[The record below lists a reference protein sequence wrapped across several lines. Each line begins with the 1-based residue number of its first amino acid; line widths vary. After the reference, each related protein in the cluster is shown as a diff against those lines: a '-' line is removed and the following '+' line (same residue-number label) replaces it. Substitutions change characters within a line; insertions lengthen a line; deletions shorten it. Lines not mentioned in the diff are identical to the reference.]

1 MQAHIDNLMSMI
13 KAQPVAK
20 SGVQLSMKLVAL
32 KDDDDIESNLITFE
46 RIMAAHTVEKE
57 RWPHY
62 LAPQLAGK
70 AQLAFAALS
79 ITECPLHR
87 STTKLDEG
95 EDNTRRDAA
104 SEQFLNSFPLEK
116 RLWLVEKKQGSCV
129 AAGELVDEFEQ
140 TRRRVAEGNDK
151 SGRVE
156 EDCRRKREDVG
167 GRSSGPSKRRCYQCR
182 QIEHLSKNCPQRRGA
197 MFSRE
202 MERCGRQGERKVF
215 RQDMIEGKM
224 VKVFLDTGC
233 SLMMV
238 RRKLVPEHKL
248 IEGIGELQFAVLT
261 ETRHS
266 TRWQKS
272 RVKIS
277 GRDFKVEAAVADNLP
292 VQLLLGTDVPQLFKL
307 LGSEEPEMAN
317 IDDVLVVMTRESTT
331 AARRENPTKG
341 KRDRVGQ

>member
-32 KDDDDIESNLITFE
+32 KDDDDIE
-46 RIMAAHTVEKE
+46 
-57 RWPHY
+57 
-62 LAPQLAGK
+62 
-70 AQLAFAALS
+70 
-79 ITECPLHR
+79 

-140 TRRRVAEGNDK
+140 TRQSCAYSDK

-182 QIEHLSKNCPQRRGA
+182 QIGHLSKNCPQRRGA